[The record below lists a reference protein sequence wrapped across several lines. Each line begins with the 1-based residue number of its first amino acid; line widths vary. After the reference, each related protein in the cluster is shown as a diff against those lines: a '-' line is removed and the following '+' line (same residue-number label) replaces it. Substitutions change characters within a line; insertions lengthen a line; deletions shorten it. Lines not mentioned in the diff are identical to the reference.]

1 MPDDVSEP
9 KHTAMNKLKKTG
21 VVRDCFNTYSHD
33 VFNTSRDVSSW
44 NYTAFVLASH
54 YQVQ

>member
-1 MPDDVSEP
+1 MGKIVYHIKDCKMPDDVSEP

-33 VFNTSRDVSSW
+33 VFNTSRDVSS
-44 NYTAFVLASH
+44 
-54 YQVQ
+54 